1 MRIIKEGTV
10 NGTYRKTCMYCQ
22 CEFEY
27 DNNDIQV
34 DYSLTNCM
42 STVICPCCHR
52 KLTVMEWPIH
62 PFPTSPYQPYNP
74 LGPTI
79 TYMDNKEVIS

>member
-1 MRIIKEGTV
+1 MRIIKEGTI
-10 NGTYRKTCMYCQ
+10 NDTHRKTCMYCQ

-52 KLTVMEWPIH
+52 KLTVME
-62 PFPTSPYQPYNP
+62 
-74 LGPTI
+74 
-79 TYMDNKEVIS
+79 

>member
-1 MRIIKEGTV
+1 MKIIKEG
-10 NGTYRKTCMYCQ
+10 NINNTYRKTCVYCQ

-27 DNNDIQV
+27 DNNDIQI

-42 STVICPCCHR
+42 NIVICPCCHR
-52 KLTVMEWPIH
+52 KLTVSNWLPCTL
-62 PFPTSPYQPYNP
+62 PTDPYQPYNP

-79 TYMDNKEVIS
+79 TYMNEKEVIS

>member
-1 MRIIKEGTV
+1 MKIIKEG
-10 NGTYRKTCMYCQ
+10 NINNTYRKTCMYCQ

-52 KLTVMEWPIH
+52 KLTVVE
-62 PFPTSPYQPYNP
+62 
-74 LGPTI
+74 
-79 TYMDNKEVIS
+79 